1 MDIEIIDN
9 FMPKSVFGEFQNIFN
24 EIPWY
29 LIPVLQNP
37 TCDPIHNFMF
47 GHTFY
52 VQHRPKS
59 ELFSKYIEPLLS
71 HMQVHSLIR
80 VKANLTTRTEKII
93 KHGFHTDYIWNE
105 EVKGNDNCFAA
116 ILYINTNNG
125 YTEFKDGTKIES
137 IENRLIKFPIYYEH
151 TGTTCTDEPVRVNI
165 NFNYF

>member
-47 GHTFY
+47 CHTFY

-93 KHGFHTDYIWNE
+93 KHGFHRDY
-105 EVKGNDNCFAA
+105 KGVDNSFTS
-116 ILYINTNNG
+116 ILYLNTNDG
-125 YTEFKDGTKIES
+125 YTEFENGTKVES
-137 IENRLIKFPIYYEH
+137 IENRLITFPVSYLH
-151 TGTTCTDEPVRVNI
+151 TGTTCTDKPFRSVI
-165 NFNYF
+165 NFNYY